1 MLDILNAR
9 MGSMRNKLRASLRD
23 VRIPAA
29 IISFFLS
36 AWSVFLDNVVN
47 NDGIL
52 YVRTATLFVHGEW
65 DAAFDLY
72 KWPFYSL
79 LIAITSQITGLSLE
93 YSAHLLNSVLTA
105 MTVVCFISLIHE
117 VGGVKKTVL
126 AAAFVVLLYPGINEY
141 RSFIGRD
148 AGYIAFYLLSLLL
161 FFKYANSPRF
171 GYAIGWASSI
181 FIAALFRIEGFLF
194 LLILPL
200 LYQWRKVTT
209 LPARL
214 MLVIT
219 MIGACLVS
227 GLIMTWWFF
236 GITLG
241 LGADKILHAAA
252 LSYQSLWQYIS
263 AHVSA
268 KTLVIGEQFLNKY
281 SREHAFAAYIAAM
294 GAILLAEVFARLTPL
309 YAFLTG
315 HAVYRKLIFP
325 VDGIKYFWTWLVF
338 LNLAILGVF
347 VVVMLFLTG
356 RFPLALCLTL
366 MLAVPFSLI
375 ALYEKW
381 QENRAKPIRTNWI
394 FPTVVILFLLMAVD
408 GLYSPTSKNH
418 IKEAGV
424 WIRENTPPQ
433 STLLSNNHILTFY
446 SGKDVSTSRTVY
458 HRGQAVELIRTEKW
472 VGYDYLAFR
481 IRREHSNDEASL
493 INTLGKDPI
502 VRFVNRK
509 GDKVVI
515 FKVH

>member
-1 MLDILNAR
+1 MQ
-9 MGSMRNKLRASLRD
+9 NKLRASLRD
-23 VRIPAA
+23 VRIPAT

-36 AWSVFLDNVVN
+36 AWSVFLDDVLN

-52 YVRTATLFVHGEW
+52 YVRVADLLVHGEW
-65 DAAFDLY
+65 DIAFNLY

-79 LIAITSQITGLSLE
+79 LIAVTGQVTGFSLE
-93 YSAHLLNSVLTA
+93 YSAHLLNAVLA
-105 MTVVCFISLIHE
+105 ALIVVCFISLVRE
-117 VGGVKKTVL
+117 VGGDSKTVV

-148 AGYIAFYLLSLLL
+148 AGYLAFYLLSLLL

-200 LYQWRKVTT
+200 LYQWRKITT

-214 MLVIT
+214 MLIIT

-227 GLIMTWWFF
+227 GLIMAWWFF

-241 LGADKILHAAA
+241 LGADKILHALA

-268 KTLVIGEQFLNKY
+268 KTLVIGEQFLNEY

-294 GAILLAEVFARLTPL
+294 GAILLAEIFAKLTPL

-315 HAVYRKLIFP
+315 HAIYRKLIFP
-325 VDGIKYFWTWLVF
+325 VDGMKYFWTWLVF
-338 LNLAILGVF
+338 LNLAILGV
-347 VVVMLFLTG
+347 VVVVVLFLTG

-394 FPTVVILFLLMAVD
+394 FPTVVILFILMAVD
-408 GLYSPTSKNH
+408 GLYSPTSKEH
-418 IKEAGV
+418 IKEAGF
-424 WIRENTPPQ
+424 WIKENTPPE
-433 STLLSNNHILTFY
+433 STLFSDNAILIFY
-446 SGKDVSTSRTVY
+446 SQKNAYRANAKYDWDETLD
-458 HRGQAVELIRTEKW
+458 LIQREKW
-472 VGYDYLAFR
+472 LDYDYAAFR
-481 IRREHSNDEASL
+481 IKRKHTKRADFLSESL
-493 INTLGKDPI
+493 QKDPI
-502 VRFVNRK
+502 KTFRNKGGDQVLIFRVR
-509 GDKVVI
+509 
-515 FKVH
+515 